1 MVVHVGRCGL
11 HGPKEVRKEK
21 RKKQI
26 VNEKEQSSE
35 EESSF
40 PRTETRRRQIKKNPP
55 PFFLPS
61 FINSCAAGLG
71 LPKSSRRIR
80 LAYLRMV
87 VSEEGEKNTGGF
99 VNGLDWIHLL
109 CPNYRLRS
117 FTNQFIDP
125 FKERSTKRH
134 LSKPIY
140 LP

>member
-26 VNEKEQSSE
+26 VNEKEQYSE

-40 PRTETRRRQIKKNPP
+40 PRTETRRRQIKKKPPP

-61 FINSCAAGLG
+61 SINSCAAGLG

-87 VSEEGEKNTGGF
+87 VSEEGEKNTGGLCQRP
-99 VNGLDWIHLL
+99 GLDPFTLSQLPAAVIHQ
-109 CPNYRLRS
+109 PVY
-117 FTNQFIDP
+117 
-125 FKERSTKRH
+125 
-134 LSKPIY
+134 
-140 LP
+140 